1 LTFRKGATWATKQI
15 TDLQKETHMK
25 ERIGFIGVGLMG
37 HGMAKNIVEKG
48 WPLTVLAHR
57 KREAVDDLMSRGAQ
71 EAASP
76 RAVADASDIV
86 VLCVTGSPQVEAIVQ
101 GPDGLASAGKKL
113 MIVDCSTSEP
123 ASTRRLAETLAPK
136 EMTLIDAPLSR
147 TPKDAWEG
155 TLDVMVGGDPEAVK
169 RARPVL
175 EAFAGRVVDT
185 GPVGTGHT
193 MKLLNNFLSMGYAAI
208 YSEALMVGAKAG
220 LAPAV
225 FDSVISGGRMDC
237 PFYQTFRKYVIERDR
252 NAHRFTLANALKDVS
267 YLAGFAQALGVA
279 NPVGAAVRN
288 SFAQA
293 VATGHGEAYVP
304 MLSDHVAEWNGTSLA
319 PSDL

>member
-1 LTFRKGATWATKQI
+1 
-15 TDLQKETHMK
+15 MK

-48 WPLTVLAHR
+48 WPLTALAHR
-57 KREAVDDLMSRGAQ
+57 KREAVDDLKSRGAK
-71 EAASP
+71 ETDSP
-76 RAVADASDIV
+76 RKLAETSDIV
-86 VLCVTGSPQVEAIVQ
+86 VLCVTGSPQVEAVIQ
-101 GPDGLASAGKKL
+101 GSDGLASAGKPL
-113 MIVDCSTSEP
+113 LIVDCSTSEP
-123 ASTRRLAETLAPK
+123 ASTRRLSEALAPK
-136 EMTLIDAPLSR
+136 GITLIDAPLSR

-155 TLDVMVGGDPEAVK
+155 TLDVMVGGDPDAVK

-175 EAFAGRVVDT
+175 EAFAGRVIDT

-193 MKLLNNFLSMGYAAI
+193 MKLLNNFISMGYAAI

-220 LAPAV
+220 LSPTV
-225 FDSVISGGRMDC
+225 FDSVIRGGRMDC
-237 PFYQTFRKYVIERDR
+237 QFYRTFFQYVLERDR

-267 YLAGFAQALGVA
+267 YLAGFAHALAVA

-293 VATGHGEAYVP
+293 VATGHGEDYVP

-319 PSDL
+319 PKAAE

>member
-1 LTFRKGATWATKQI
+1 
-15 TDLQKETHMK
+15 MK

-57 KREAVDDLMSRGAQ
+57 KREAVDDLKARGAK

-86 VLCVTGSPQVEAIVQ
+86 VLCVTGSPQVEAIVE
-101 GPDGLASAGKKL
+101 GTGGLASAGKPL
-113 MIVDCSTSEP
+113 IIVDCSTSEP
-123 ASTRRLAETLAPK
+123 ASTRRLAETLAQK
-136 EMTLIDAPLSR
+136 GIALIDAPLSR

-220 LAPAV
+220 LTPAV

-252 NAHRFTLANALKDVS
+252 NAHRFTIANALKDVS

-293 VATGHGEAYVP
+293 VATGHGEDYVP
-304 MLSDHVAEWNGTSLA
+304 MLSDWVAEWNGTSLA
-319 PSDL
+319 PSRP